1 VSGPPDSPSSDR
13 RGQYAGIASRFIAF
27 VVDVAVS
34 SGVFLLSLAAVSFAA
49 SVVTGKAIN
58 WNRGDVAV
66 VAVFAVWEFVY
77 FGYSWA
83 ANGKTFG
90 MALLGIQVVGED
102 GDAAGQRRG
111 IVRVL
116 AFPLSFLL
124 CGLGFTGILLGRR
137 RRALHDV
144 LAGTAV
150 VYTWDARAAQLRF
163 LARDGARPASGP
175 LARRDAA

>member
-1 VSGPPDSPSSDR
+1 MSGPPDGPSSDR

-27 VVDVAVS
+27 VADVAVS
-34 SGVFLLSLAAVSFAA
+34 SGVFMLTLAAVSFAA

-83 ANGKTFG
+83 ASGKTFG
-90 MALLGIQVVGED
+90 MALLGIRVVGED
-102 GDAAGQRRG
+102 GDAAGQLRG
-111 IVRVL
+111 IVRAL

-124 CGLGFTGILLGRR
+124 CGLGFTGILLGRQ

-150 VYTWDARAAQLRF
+150 IYTWDARAAQLRF

-175 LARRDAA
+175 

>member
-1 VSGPPDSPSSDR
+1 VSGPPSGPPDR
-13 RGQYAGIASRFIAF
+13 RGQYAGIVSRFVAF
-27 VVDVAVS
+27 VVDVAAS
-34 SGVFLLSLAAVSFAA
+34 SGVFMLTLAAASFAA

-58 WNRGDVAV
+58 WNRGDVV
-66 VAVFAVWEFVY
+66 VVVFFAVWEFVY

-90 MALLGIQVVGED
+90 AALLGIQVVGEE
-102 GDAAGQRRG
+102 GAAAGTRRG

-124 CGLGFTGILLGRR
+124 CGLGFLGILLGRQ

-163 LARDGARPASGP
+163 LARNEGAPGAPR
-175 LARRDAA
+175 

>member
-1 VSGPPDSPSSDR
+1 V
-13 RGQYAGIASRFIAF
+13 SRFVAF
-27 VVDVAVS
+27 VADVAAS
-34 SGVFLLSLAAVSFAA
+34 SGVFMLALAAASFAA

-58 WNRGDVAV
+58 WNKGNWAV
-66 VAVFAVWEFVY
+66 IAVFTVWEFVY

-90 MALLGIQVVGED
+90 MALLGIQVVGEE
-102 GDAAGQRRG
+102 GDAAGPRRG
-111 IVRVL
+111 VVRVL

-124 CGLGFTGILLGRR
+124 CGLGFTGILLGRE

-163 LARDGARPASGP
+163 LARGEGTPGVP
-175 LARRDAA
+175 GTPGTPG

>member
-1 VSGPPDSPSSDR
+1 VSGPPDGPSSDR

-27 VVDVAVS
+27 VADVAVS
-34 SGVFLLSLAAVSFAA
+34 SGVFMLTLAAVSFAA
-49 SVVTGKAIN
+49 SVVTGKAI
-58 WNRGDVAV
+58 
-66 VAVFAVWEFVY
+66 VAVFTVWEFVY

-83 ANGKTFG
+83 ASGKTFG

-102 GDAAGQRRG
+102 GDAAGQLRG

-124 CGLGFTGILLGRR
+124 CGLGFTGILLGRQ